1 MTYDKK
7 QVADRLCY
15 WREFMQ
21 SFHLPTWEELPD
33 LELYMDQVVSLVIR
47 YVNLQPHSALK
58 DSILTASAVNN
69 YVRLKLIPPPVKKRY
84 SRIHLAYLIVICC
97 LKGSMSLSS
106 IQQMFPMN
114 LSEEEVQQ
122 IYTNFVH
129 RYRTA
134 YLRCVE
140 QLEQLSEPVL
150 DPGNQET
157 SQVESLVLTTAVA
170 AIEVPWEARRWQQ
183 APACG
188 KTPVPVAVFRG
199 AIRTEF
205 SYCQS

>member
-140 QLEQLSEPVL
+140 QLEQLSEPVW

-170 AIEVPWEARRWQQ
+170 ATLYKLVTDKLLALQLPQEE
-183 APACG
+183 PAH
-188 KTPVPVAVFRG
+188 
-199 AIRTEF
+199 
-205 SYCQS
+205 

>member
-84 SRIHLAYLIVICC
+84 SRIHLAY
-97 LKGSMSLSS
+97 
-106 IQQMFPMN
+106 
-114 LSEEEVQQ
+114 E
-122 IYTNFVH
+122 
-129 RYRTA
+129 
-134 YLRCVE
+134 
-140 QLEQLSEPVL
+140 
-150 DPGNQET
+150 QET
-157 SQVESLVLTTAVA
+157 SCDYRD
-170 AIEVPWEARRWQQ
+170 RRCDPTGPHSPGELGSS
-183 APACG
+183 APGGVRHWAHH
-188 KTPVPVAVFRG
+188 PV
-199 AIRTEF
+199 
-205 SYCQS
+205 

>member
-1 MTYDKK
+1 MNYDKK
-7 QVADRLCY
+7 QVAERLCY

-47 YVNLQPHSALK
+47 YVNLQPHSAPK

-106 IQQMFPMN
+106 IQQMFPST
-114 LSEEEVQQ
+114 LPEEEIRQ

-140 QLEQLSEPVL
+140 QLEQLSGPVL
-150 DPGNQET
+150 DPGDQEA

-170 AIEVPWEARRWQQ
+170 ATLYKLVTDKLLALQLPQEEAAR
-183 APACG
+183 
-188 KTPVPVAVFRG
+188 
-199 AIRTEF
+199 
-205 SYCQS
+205 

>member
-97 LKGSMSLSS
+97 LKG
-106 IQQMFPMN
+106 
-114 LSEEEVQQ
+114 V
-122 IYTNFVH
+122 Y
-129 RYRTA
+129 
-134 YLRCVE
+134 
-140 QLEQLSEPVL
+140 EPVQHSADVSYEPVRRRRFSRFTRTL
-150 DPGNQET
+150 CTGTAPPICDVWSSWSSCPSRFGTLKPGNQPGGE
-157 SQVESLVLTTAVA
+157 LG
-170 AIEVPWEARRWQQ
+170 PHHGGG
-183 APACG
+183 CH
-188 KTPVPVAVFRG
+188 PV
-199 AIRTEF
+199 
-205 SYCQS
+205 

>member
-122 IYTNFVH
+122 IYTNFVL

-150 DPGNQET
+150 DPVNQET

-170 AIEVPWEARRWQQ
+170 ATLYKLVTDKLLALQLPQEE
-183 APACG
+183 PAH
-188 KTPVPVAVFRG
+188 
-199 AIRTEF
+199 
-205 SYCQS
+205 

>member
-170 AIEVPWEARRWQQ
+170 APLYKLVTDKLLALQLPQEE
-183 APACG
+183 PAH
-188 KTPVPVAVFRG
+188 
-199 AIRTEF
+199 
-205 SYCQS
+205 

>member
-170 AIEVPWEARRWQQ
+170 ATLYKLGTDKLLALQLPQEE
-183 APACG
+183 PAH
-188 KTPVPVAVFRG
+188 
-199 AIRTEF
+199 
-205 SYCQS
+205 

>member
-140 QLEQLSEPVL
+140 QLGQLSEPVL

-170 AIEVPWEARRWQQ
+170 ATLYKLVTDKLLALQLPQEE
-183 APACG
+183 PAH
-188 KTPVPVAVFRG
+188 
-199 AIRTEF
+199 
-205 SYCQS
+205 

>member
-97 LKGSMSLSS
+97 LKG
-106 IQQMFPMN
+106 
-114 LSEEEVQQ
+114 V
-122 IYTNFVH
+122 Y
-129 RYRTA
+129 
-134 YLRCVE
+134 
-140 QLEQLSEPVL
+140 EPVQHSADVSYEPVRGGGSADL
-150 DPGNQET
+150 HE
-157 SQVESLVLTTAVA
+157 LCA
-170 AIEVPWEARRWQQ
+170 
-183 APACG
+183 
-188 KTPVPVAVFRG
+188 PVPHRLFAMCGAAGAAVRAGFG
-199 AIRTEF
+199 P
-205 SYCQS
+205 

>member
-1 MTYDKK
+1 
-7 QVADRLCY
+7 
-15 WREFMQ
+15 
-21 SFHLPTWEELPD
+21 
-33 LELYMDQVVSLVIR
+33 
-47 YVNLQPHSALK
+47 
-58 DSILTASAVNN
+58 
-69 YVRLKLIPPPVKKRY
+69 
-84 SRIHLAYLIVICC
+84 
-97 LKGSMSLSS
+97 MSLSS

-170 AIEVPWEARRWQQ
+170 ATLYKLVTDKLLALQLPQEE
-183 APACG
+183 PAH
-188 KTPVPVAVFRG
+188 
-199 AIRTEF
+199 
-205 SYCQS
+205 

>member
-134 YLRCVE
+134 YL
-140 QLEQLSEPVL
+140 LSL
-150 DPGNQET
+150 
-157 SQVESLVLTTAVA
+157 
-170 AIEVPWEARRWQQ
+170 IH
-183 APACG
+183 
-188 KTPVPVAVFRG
+188 
-199 AIRTEF
+199 I
-205 SYCQS
+205 

>member
-58 DSILTASAVNN
+58 DSILTSSAVNN

-170 AIEVPWEARRWQQ
+170 ATLYKLVTDKLLALQLPQEE
-183 APACG
+183 PAH
-188 KTPVPVAVFRG
+188 
-199 AIRTEF
+199 
-205 SYCQS
+205 

>member
-140 QLEQLSEPVL
+140 QLSEPVL

-170 AIEVPWEARRWQQ
+170 ATLYKLVTDKLLALQLPQEE
-183 APACG
+183 PAH
-188 KTPVPVAVFRG
+188 
-199 AIRTEF
+199 
-205 SYCQS
+205 

>member
-134 YLRCVE
+134 YLRGVE

-170 AIEVPWEARRWQQ
+170 ATLYKLVTDKLLALQLPQEE
-183 APACG
+183 PAH
-188 KTPVPVAVFRG
+188 
-199 AIRTEF
+199 
-205 SYCQS
+205 

>member
-33 LELYMDQVVSLVIR
+33 LELYMDQVVSLVI
-47 YVNLQPHSALK
+47 
-58 DSILTASAVNN
+58 
-69 YVRLKLIPPPVKKRY
+69 
-84 SRIHLAYLIVICC
+84 
-97 LKGSMSLSS
+97 
-106 IQQMFPMN
+106 
-114 LSEEEVQQ
+114 EEEVQQ

-170 AIEVPWEARRWQQ
+170 ATLYKLVTDKLLALQLPQEE
-183 APACG
+183 PAH
-188 KTPVPVAVFRG
+188 
-199 AIRTEF
+199 
-205 SYCQS
+205 

>member
-1 MTYDKK
+1 MQLHGK
-7 QVADRLCY
+7 LCY
-15 WREFMQ
+15 NVQKFRGRRW
-21 SFHLPTWEELPD
+21 LT
-33 LELYMDQVVSLVIR
+33 LYMDQVVSLVIR

-170 AIEVPWEARRWQQ
+170 ATLYKLVTDKLLALQLPQEE
-183 APACG
+183 PAH
-188 KTPVPVAVFRG
+188 
-199 AIRTEF
+199 
-205 SYCQS
+205 

>member
-1 MTYDKK
+1 MPYDKELIAHK
-7 QVADRLCY
+7 LIRWEHYLNNY
-15 WREFMQ
+15 K
-21 SFHLPTWEELPD
+21 LPAWKELPD
-33 LELYMDQVVSLVIR
+33 IGLYMDQVI
-47 YVNLQPHSALK
+47 ALLGQYLDFIPMEDSK
-58 DSILTASAVNN
+58 DKPVTPTTINN

-157 SQVESLVLTTAVA
+157 SQVESLVLTTVVA
-170 AIEVPWEARRWQQ
+170 ATLYKLVTDKLLALQLPQEE
-183 APACG
+183 PAH
-188 KTPVPVAVFRG
+188 
-199 AIRTEF
+199 
-205 SYCQS
+205 

>member
-1 MTYDKK
+1 MLLAGIY
-7 QVADRLCY
+7 A
-15 WREFMQ
+15 E
-21 SFHLPTWEELPD
+21 FHLPTWEELPD

-170 AIEVPWEARRWQQ
+170 ATLYKLVTDKLLALQLPQEE
-183 APACG
+183 PAH
-188 KTPVPVAVFRG
+188 
-199 AIRTEF
+199 
-205 SYCQS
+205 

>member
-1 MTYDKK
+1 
-7 QVADRLCY
+7 
-15 WREFMQ
+15 
-21 SFHLPTWEELPD
+21 
-33 LELYMDQVVSLVIR
+33 MDQVVSLVIR

-140 QLEQLSEPVL
+140 QLEQLSGAGFGPWK
-150 DPGNQET
+150 PGNQPGGE
-157 SQVESLVLTTAVA
+157 LG
-170 AIEVPWEARRWQQ
+170 PHHGGG
-183 APACG
+183 CH
-188 KTPVPVAVFRG
+188 PV
-199 AIRTEF
+199 
-205 SYCQS
+205 